1 VSLFLEHST
10 GGDLRLAAESLRDN
24 SFLSRSKGGS
34 DMLKRL
40 IAMPQT
46 SHFGMN
52 ERRGFTDDH
61 IPQLAK
67 WTLKSLADYQAE
79 LAQRTRVA
87 HLMEAAIWLAE
98 ALGLDADELEDA
110 GTDAEAVIRTALL
123 AQAARLSEMPDHV
136 TFDKMIAGLR
146 KKLDATTAPAAI
158 TAPKDL
164 PEPLKAAIEPVRQSV
179 IADLPKV
186 LDASITVRKLFVQT
200 PAFMGRYFWVEDALA
215 EVDHHDRSASAAWKK
230 ATGGHSEEGALL
242 TLFLCVATGSVP
254 KTSLTE
260 RAAGT
265 LIRKIRKSGLDADL
279 AAKYIEEHAPVQY
292 QEAYGELWRSFVSES
307 KATLLS
313 DKDYELKD
321 ALALMR
327 RECVVLDNKAKA

>member
-1 VSLFLEHST
+1 V
-10 GGDLRLAAESLRDN
+10 
-24 SFLSRSKGGS
+24 
-34 DMLKRL
+34 
-40 IAMPQT
+40 
-46 SHFGMN
+46 
-52 ERRGFTDDH
+52 
-61 IPQLAK
+61 
-67 WTLKSLADYQAE
+67 
-79 LAQRTRVA
+79 
-87 HLMEAAIWLAE
+87 
-98 ALGLDADELEDA
+98 
-110 GTDAEAVIRTALL
+110 
-123 AQAARLSEMPDHV
+123 
-136 TFDKMIAGLR
+136 
-146 KKLDATTAPAAI
+146 
-158 TAPKDL
+158 PKDL

-279 AAKYIEEHAPVQY
+279 AAQYIQEHAPVQY

-327 RECVVLDNKAKA
+327 LECVVTGKAG